1 VRAGTKEGRGRAV
14 VWVRAGT
21 YYLGQPLVLTPE
33 GSGPAASPVVYSA
46 FPGERVTISGGRLSE
61 CRWRPYRGGIWM
73 YDLPA
78 VRRVWL
84 FDRPDIKDHILSG
97 VLLFSDGRAIRVGEL
112 PNDARSAREITFP
125 VKTVS
130 WVVFAVD
137 TVSKETA
144 NVGLAEIAVFKD

>member
-1 VRAGTKEGRGRAV
+1 
-14 VWVRAGT
+14 
-21 YYLGQPLVLTPE
+21 
-33 GSGPAASPVVYSA
+33 
-46 FPGERVTISGGRLSE
+46 
-61 CRWRPYRGGIWM
+61 
-73 YDLPA
+73 

-130 WVVFAVD
+130 GVVFAVD